1 MKLLRDLIAN
11 FINLSYTCLFRSLF

>member
-1 MKLLRDLIAN
+1 MKLLRDFIAN